1 MTIKPEVITATEKQN
16 PIVGLNE
23 LEEVLG
29 NITTYTDKLNEEVEK
44 NTIEI
49 DKMLNGEETEIEK
62 DLFDLDI
69 RTELKE
75 LIEKDAVK
83 IKGKIVKYLT
93 NLHAKRILEYIEATY
108 YKEEYSKLK
117 KLSLEVTLIR
127 IFLASLDDTILK
139 IVKDALKD

>member
-1 MTIKPEVITATEKQN
+1 MTIKPEVITNTEKKN

-29 NITTYTDKLNEEVEK
+29 NITEYTDKLNEEVDK
-44 NTIEI
+44 NAIEI
-49 DKMLNGEETEIEK
+49 EKMLKGEETEIEK

-69 RTELKE
+69 RTELIE
-75 LIEKDAVK
+75 LVEKDVLK
-83 IKGKIVKYLT
+83 IKRKVVKKLT
-93 NLHAKRILEYIEATY
+93 NLHAKRMSEYIEATY

-127 IFLASLDDTILK
+127 IFLASLDDTVLK

>member
-49 DKMLNGEETEIEK
+49 DRMLKGEETEIEK

-75 LIEKDAVK
+75 LVEKDALK

-93 NLHAKRILEYIEATY
+93 NLHAKRISEYIEATY
-108 YKEEYSKLK
+108 YKEEYSELK

-127 IFLASLDDTILK
+127 IFLASLDDTVLK
-139 IVKDALKD
+139 IIKDALKD